1 MKLRFGLLGTGH
13 WAAEMHGAGLAAHPA
28 ADLVAVWGRDGAKA
42 AALAK
47 RYGATAYEDVD
58 ALLSE
63 VDAVAVALPPDV
75 QADLALRAA
84 RAGKHL
90 LLDKPLALNTESAD
104 QVAAAVEERGLA
116 SVVFFTNRF
125 RTDIAG
131 FLDATAAAG
140 GWYGARMTQFASIFQ
155 PGNPYGASPWRR
167 EKGAL
172 WDIGPHA
179 LSILWPVLGPVAEVT
194 AVDGPHAT
202 VHLTLR
208 HTGGAVSTAALTLD
222 APPSAGIRDCVFYG
236 ENGVATLPEA
246 TGTAQDAFA
255 AAVDQL
261 VAAAPHHPCD
271 ARFGADV
278 VAVLV
283 SAEQSLREA
292 RQIPVIRE

>member
-1 MKLRFGLLGTGH
+1 MTLRFGLLGTGY
-13 WAAEMHGAGLAAHPA
+13 WAAEMHGAGLAAHPG

-42 AALAK
+42 EALAK

-84 RAGKHL
+84 RAGRHL
-90 LLDKPLALNTESAD
+90 LLDKPLALDTAAAD
-104 QVAAAVEERGLA
+104 RVAAAVEERGLG

-125 RTDIAG
+125 RPDITA
-131 FLDATAAAG
+131 FLDETAAVG
-140 GWYGARMTQFASIFQ
+140 GWHGARMTQFASIFQ
-155 PGNPYGASPWRR
+155 PGNPYGASQWRR
-167 EKGAL
+167 EKGGL

-194 AVDGPHAT
+194 AVDGPDAT

-208 HTGGAVSTAALTLD
+208 HTGGAVSTASLTLD
-222 APPSAGIRDCVFYG
+222 APPAAGLRDCVFYG
-236 ENGVATLPEA
+236 ESGLATLPDGA
-246 TGTAQDAFA
+246 GTAEEAFA
-255 AAVDQL
+255 AAVDRL
-261 VAAAPHHPCD
+261 VAGVPHPCD

-278 VAVLV
+278 VAVLAAAEV
-283 SAEQSLREA
+283 SARDGRKIA
-292 RQIPVIRE
+292 VIRD